1 MDWVGWDLK
10 VIQFQQDRDTSQQT
24 RLLQAAPSLTLNTPR
39 DGASCARLLNTKRK
53 EFIPNVGSKRS
64 KPALLQLEALSSHC
78 MPL

>member
-39 DGASCARLLNTKRK
+39 DGASCARLLNTERK
-53 EFIPNVGSKRS
+53 EFIPNVGS